1 MTHRQT
7 SRFSFAAPMGNKNII
22 EVFVTNTQIGNR

>member
-7 SRFSFAAPMGNKNII
+7 SRFSFIAPRDNKNII
-22 EVFVTNTQIGNR
+22 EVFVKNTQIGNR